1 MAEPAYNLSNNPPD
15 ELALLRERLEESNAP
30 LLKRAEELLAAADRL
45 PEIDG
50 DATAGKV
57 ADYIKLVGA
66 AIKTG
71 ETARTSAKEPHLAAG
86 RAVDTFFKAR
96 VTDPLDALKRNVE
109 RRLTAYLQAKE
120 AERRRAAEEEARRVR
135 EESEARARAAQEAEA
150 RGATHEAA
158 AAMDAAVAKEAE
170 ANSAAEQAAAKPS
183 ELSRTRGEVG
193 SVASLRQV
201 WKGEIVSRQDL
212 DIEAL
217 RPYLPIAALETAL
230 NGFVKAGGRELRGAR
245 IYQHTSAA
253 VR

>member
-15 ELALLRERLEESNAP
+15 PIADLRDRLAESNKP
-30 LLKRAEELLAAADRL
+30 LLDRAAELQAAASRM
-45 PEIDG
+45 PEITD
-50 DATAGKV
+50 DNSAGKV
-57 ADYIKLVGA
+57 ADFVKLVSA
-66 AIKTG
+66 AIKNA
-71 ETARTSAKEPHLAAG
+71 EACRVDAKEPFLASG
-86 RAVDTFFKAR
+86 RIVDTFFKTS
-96 VTDPLDALKRNVE
+96 VVDPLGALKIATE
-109 RRLTAYLQAKE
+109 RKLTAYLQAKE

-135 EESEARARAAQEAEA
+135 EEAEARARAAQEAEA

-170 ANSAAEQAAAKPS
+170 AESAAEQAAARPA
-183 ELSRTRGEVG
+183 ELSRTRGEIG

-201 WKGEIVSRQDL
+201 WKGEIASRQDL
-212 DIEAL
+212 DLEAL